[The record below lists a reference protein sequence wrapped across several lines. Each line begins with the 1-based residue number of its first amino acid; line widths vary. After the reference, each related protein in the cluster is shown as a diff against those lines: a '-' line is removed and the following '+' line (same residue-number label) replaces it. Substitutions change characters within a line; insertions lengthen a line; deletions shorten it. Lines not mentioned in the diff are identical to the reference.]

1 MVVIMNN
8 SCSNPVLML
17 YFQHQESKLEPPI
30 SVFSLTINDMAKR
43 KKRNF
48 ANSQPGLDYL
58 SLGGPTLSDE
68 AKKSLIAIIL
78 ALLAAISLLSLV
90 QPEGL
95 VGQYLYSS
103 ISQLLGW
110 GRWFLP
116 IFLLALAVFI
126 YYRERLQVTTI
137 KFVGWGM
144 LFVGLQSFFHFC
156 LAEEN
161 WLDYIADGQGGGYIG
176 YGLTW
181 ALTGLFGYWS
191 SLILTIAILIASFI
205 FIFNTNLSCLL
216 GRRSIFNKILI
227 EPLIGGW
234 AYLAGLFRRN
244 PTDSGLSA
252 EEELSTVYT
261 PEPELSELI
270 NDTPARQVP
279 PKVINQINKTATP
292 VATEPKKD
300 KPGKQSSADKIDLP
314 IDLLD
319 QQLDKPES
327 GDTVVSGQR
336 IKTTLE
342 NFDIPVDIAE
352 ITIGPTITQYAI
364 KPAEG
369 IRLEKITGLAGNLS
383 MALAAP
389 HPIRIEAPIPGKSL
403 VGIEVPNQTI
413 ATVGLRDMFDN
424 TSFRQ
429 RKTNTMIAL
438 GKDVTGKTWL
448 EDLASMPHLL
458 VAGTT
463 GSGKSVMLN
472 CIILSL
478 LYENSPEDLRLIM
491 VDPKRVELSIYNG
504 IPHLLTPVV
513 NEASKTINAL
523 GWALNEMSRRLEMF
537 QQCHAKDIKS
547 YNQQFP
553 DQKIPYI
560 VFIIDELADLM
571 MMSRKEVEASIIRL
585 AQMSRAAGI
594 HLVLA
599 TQRPSVDVITGVIK
613 GNMPARIAFT
623 VASQVDSRTILDVA
637 GAERL
642 MGKGDMLFSSP
653 RLAKPVRIQ
662 GAFVGESE
670 IKRIVTYIKARSGEP
685 QYIADIVEKHNVPD
699 LPNGGSL
706 TNTASGDGEDDLLER
721 ATEAV
726 IKSGRA
732 SATYLQRMFK
742 IGYPRAASL
751 LDQLEEK
758 GVIGPVNGAKPREI
772 YISQEEYAAQ
782 RSQPMSGQPLHNP
795 ATSRPPENFLQSEV
809 WSAEDE
815 VEAQAEAEL
824 SETDNQDDNDQ
835 LAEDADEELPL
846 AASQQIL
853 ADIYSHDDSTDDQ
866 ANRPKEQ
873 LEFDDDEDQEK
884 YFSH

>member
-1 MVVIMNN
+1 
-8 SCSNPVLML
+8 
-17 YFQHQESKLEPPI
+17 
-30 SVFSLTINDMAKR
+30 MAKR
-43 KKRNF
+43 KKRNSI
-48 ANSQPGLDYL
+48 ANQPGLEYL
-58 SLGGPTLSDE
+58 SLGGHNLSAE
-68 AKKSLIAIIL
+68 AKKSISAVVL

-95 VGQYLYSS
+95 IGQYLYSA

-116 IFLLALAVFI
+116 IFLLALAIFI
-126 YYRERLQVTTI
+126 YYRERLRITTI
-137 KFVGWGM
+137 KFVGWGL
-144 LFVGLQSFFHFC
+144 LFASLQSFFHFC
-156 LAEEN
+156 LAEDH
-161 WLDYIADGQGGGYIG
+161 WLSYITDGQGGGYLG

-181 ALTGLFGYWS
+181 GLTSLFGYWS
-191 SLILTIAILIASFI
+191 SLVLTVAILIISLI
-205 FIFNTNLSCLL
+205 FIFNTSLSCLL

-227 EPLIGGW
+227 EPLTSGW
-234 AYLAGLFRRN
+234 HYIVSLFRRA
-244 PTDSGLSA
+244 DDEGLSP
-252 EEELSTVYT
+252 EEELATVYT
-261 PEPELSELI
+261 PEPELNELLDNRQTETAKI
-270 NDTPARQVP
+270 KPLPATA
-279 PKVINQINKTATP
+279 KTTAP
-292 VATEPKKD
+292 ADNEIKKD
-300 KPGKQSSADKIDLP
+300 KPSKTASKIDLP

-319 QQLDKPES
+319 RQLDKPES
-327 GDTVVSGQR
+327 GDTVVSAQR

-342 NFDIPVDIAE
+342 NFDIPIDVAE
-352 ITIGPTITQYAI
+352 ITVGPTITQYAI
-364 KPAEG
+364 KPADG

-383 MALAAP
+383 MALASP

-424 TSFRQ
+424 PIFRQ
-429 RKTNTMIAL
+429 RKNNTMIAL
-438 GKDVTGKTWL
+438 GKDVTGKVWM

-478 LYENSPEDLRLIM
+478 IYENSPEDLRLIM

-537 QQCHAKDIKS
+537 QKSHAKDIKS
-547 YNQQFP
+547 FNQQFP

-623 VASQVDSRTILDVA
+623 VASQVDSRTILDIA

-653 RLAKPVRIQ
+653 RIAKPVRIQ
-662 GAFVGESE
+662 GAFVGENE
-670 IKRIVTYIKARSGEP
+670 IKRVVNYIKARSGEP
-685 QYIADIVEKHNVPD
+685 QYLKDVVEKHSVPD
-699 LPNGGSL
+699 LPNGGTL
-706 TNTASGDGEDDLLER
+706 ATATVDGDDDLLEK
-721 ATEAV
+721 AKAAV
-726 IKSGRA
+726 ITSGRA

-751 LDQLEEK
+751 LDQLEEQ
-758 GVIGPVNGAKPREI
+758 GVIGPVNGAKAREI
-772 YISQEEYAAQ
+772 YISPEEYSAQ
-782 RSQPMSGQPLHNP
+782 KVQPMSGQPLHNP
-795 ATSRPPENFLQSEV
+795 ATSQATDNFLGDEI
-809 WSAEDE
+809 WSDDESTEDNSTDDA
-815 VEAQAEAEL
+815 VEADTA
-824 SETDNQDDNDQ
+824 DDQ
-835 LAEDADEELPL
+835 LPL
-846 AASQQIL
+846 AATEKIL
-853 ADIYSHDDSTDDQ
+853 ADIYSEEPASQDNEEDSRSQSEQ
-866 ANRPKEQ
+866 A

-884 YFSH
+884 YFSQ

>member
-1 MVVIMNN
+1 
-8 SCSNPVLML
+8 
-17 YFQHQESKLEPPI
+17 
-30 SVFSLTINDMAKR
+30 MAKR
-43 KKRNF
+43 KKRNSI
-48 ANSQPGLDYL
+48 ANQPGLEYL
-58 SLGGPTLSDE
+58 SLGGHNLSAE
-68 AKKSLIAIIL
+68 AKKSISAVVL

-95 VGQYLYSS
+95 IGQYLYSA

-116 IFLLALAVFI
+116 IFLLALAIFI
-126 YYRERLQVTTI
+126 YYRERLRITTI
-137 KFVGWGM
+137 KFVGWGL
-144 LFVGLQSFFHFC
+144 LFASLQSFFHFC
-156 LAEEN
+156 LAEDH
-161 WLDYIADGQGGGYIG
+161 WLSYIADGQGGGYLG

-181 ALTGLFGYWS
+181 GLTSLFGYWS
-191 SLILTIAILIASFI
+191 SLVLTVAILIISLI
-205 FIFNTNLSCLL
+205 FIFNTSLSCLL

-227 EPLIGGW
+227 EPLTSGW
-234 AYLAGLFRRN
+234 HYIISLFRRA
-244 PTDSGLSA
+244 DDEGLSP
-252 EEELSTVYT
+252 EEELATVYT
-261 PEPELSELI
+261 PEPELSELLDNRQAETAKI
-270 NDTPARQVP
+270 KPLPATA
-279 PKVINQINKTATP
+279 KTAAP
-292 VATEPKKD
+292 VDNETKKD
-300 KPGKQSSADKIDLP
+300 KPSKTASKIDLP

-319 QQLDKPES
+319 RQLDKPES
-327 GDTVVSGQR
+327 GDTVVSAQR

-342 NFDIPVDIAE
+342 NFDIPIDVAE
-352 ITIGPTITQYAI
+352 ITVGPTITQYAI
-364 KPAEG
+364 KPADG

-383 MALAAP
+383 MALASP

-424 TSFRQ
+424 PIFRQ
-429 RKTNTMIAL
+429 RKNNTMIAL
-438 GKDVTGKTWL
+438 GKDVTGKVWM

-478 LYENSPEDLRLIM
+478 IYENSPEDLRLIM

-537 QQCHAKDIKS
+537 QKSHAKDIKS
-547 YNQQFP
+547 FNQQFP

-623 VASQVDSRTILDVA
+623 VASQVDSRTILDIA

-653 RLAKPVRIQ
+653 RIAKPVRIQ
-662 GAFVGESE
+662 GAFVGENE
-670 IKRIVTYIKARSGEP
+670 IKRVVNYIKARSGEP
-685 QYIADIVEKHNVPD
+685 QYLKDVVEKHSVPD
-699 LPNGGSL
+699 LPNGGTL
-706 TNTASGDGEDDLLER
+706 ATATVDGDDDLLEK
-721 ATEAV
+721 AKAAV
-726 IKSGRA
+726 ITSGRA

-751 LDQLEEK
+751 LDQLEEQ
-758 GVIGPVNGAKPREI
+758 GVIGPVNGAKAREI
-772 YISQEEYAAQ
+772 YISPEEYSAQ
-782 RSQPMSGQPLHNP
+782 KVQPMSGQPLHNP
-795 ATSRPPENFLQSEV
+795 ATSQAPDNFLGDEI
-809 WSAEDE
+809 WSDDESTEDNSTDDA
-815 VEAQAEAEL
+815 VEADTA
-824 SETDNQDDNDQ
+824 DDQ
-835 LAEDADEELPL
+835 LPL
-846 AASQQIL
+846 AATEKIL
-853 ADIYSHDDSTDDQ
+853 ADIYSEEPASQDNEEDSRSQSEQ
-866 ANRPKEQ
+866 A

-884 YFSH
+884 YFSQ

>member
-1 MVVIMNN
+1 
-8 SCSNPVLML
+8 ML
-17 YFQHQESKLEPPI
+17 YFQHRESKFRPPLLA
-30 SVFSLTINDMAKR
+30 FRLFINDMSKKR
-43 KKRNF
+43 KNKF
-48 ANSQPGLDYL
+48 NSQPSLDYL
-58 SLGGPTLSDE
+58 SIGGNSLSAD

-78 ALLAAISLLSLV
+78 TLLAAISLLSLI

-95 VGQYLYSS
+95 IGQYLSSS

-126 YYRERLQVTTI
+126 YYRQRLRITTI
-137 KFVGWGM
+137 KFIGWGL
-144 LFVGLQSFFHFC
+144 LFIGLQSFFHFC

-161 WLDYIADGQGGGYIG
+161 WLDYIADGAGGGYVG
-176 YGLTW
+176 YGVNW
-181 ALTGLFGYWS
+181 AITSLIGYWS
-191 SLILTIAILIASFI
+191 SFILTIALLIISFI

-216 GRRSIFNKILI
+216 GRRSIFNKIII
-227 EPLIGGW
+227 EPLVSGW
-234 AYLAGLFRRN
+234 QYLISLFAKK
-244 PTDSGLSA
+244 DDQSGLSA
-252 EEELSTVYT
+252 EEELTTVYT
-261 PEPELSELI
+261 PEAELAELL
-270 NDTPARQVP
+270 DQKPVES
-279 PKVINQINKTATP
+279 TP
-292 VATEPKKD
+292 VKTKLTDNQKTQPDNQASHSDNKKD
-300 KPGKQSSADKIDLP
+300 KPIKSSAGKIDLP

-319 QQLDKPES
+319 RQLDKPES
-327 GDTVVSGQR
+327 GDTVVSAQR

-342 NFDIPVDIAE
+342 NFDIPINIAE
-352 ITIGPTITQYAI
+352 ITVGPTITQYAI
-364 KPAEG
+364 KPADG

-383 MALAAP
+383 MSLAAP

-413 ATVGLRDMFDN
+413 ATVGLRDMFDSA
-424 TSFRQ
+424 TFRQ
-429 RKTNTMIAL
+429 RKNNTMIAL
-438 GKDVTGKTWL
+438 GKDVTGKVWL
-448 EDLASMPHLL
+448 EDLAAMPHLL

-491 VDPKRVELSIYNG
+491 VDPKRVELSVYNG

-537 QQCHAKDIKS
+537 QKHHAKDIKS
-547 YNQQFP
+547 FNQQFP

-623 VASQVDSRTILDVA
+623 VASQVDSRTILDIA

-653 RLAKPVRIQ
+653 RLAKPVRVQ
-662 GAFVGESE
+662 GAFVGENE
-670 IKRIVTYIKARSGEP
+670 IKRIVNYIKARSGEP
-685 QYIADIVEKHNVPD
+685 QYLEDVIEKHNVPD
-699 LPNGGSL
+699 LPNGGILS
-706 TNTASGDGEDDLLER
+706 TGPISEGSDDDLLEK
-721 ATEAV
+721 AKSAV

-751 LDQLEEK
+751 LDQLEEQ
-758 GVIGPVNGAKPREI
+758 GVIGPVNGAKSREI
-772 YISQEEYAAQ
+772 YISPEEYE
-782 RSQPMSGQPLHNP
+782 SQQKIAMSGQPLHNP
-795 ATSRPPENFLQSEV
+795 TNSQAPENFIENDSWSSEPEIEDLDN
-809 WSAEDE
+809 SATTEDSPPIIAKE
-815 VEAQAEAEL
+815 
-824 SETDNQDDNDQ
+824 
-835 LAEDADEELPL
+835 
-846 AASQQIL
+846 QIL
-853 ADIYSHDDSTDDQ
+853 ADIYSENDNDQTDQDQ
-866 ANRPKEQ
+866 PKIDM
-873 LEFDDDEDQEK
+873 EFDDDEDQEK
-884 YFSH
+884 YFSQ

>member
-1 MVVIMNN
+1 
-8 SCSNPVLML
+8 
-17 YFQHQESKLEPPI
+17 
-30 SVFSLTINDMAKR
+30 MAKR

-48 ANSQPGLDYL
+48 NNSQPGLDYL
-58 SLGGPTLSDE
+58 SLGGPHLNAE
-68 AKKSLIAIIL
+68 AKKSIAAVIL
-78 ALLAAISLLSLV
+78 ALVAAISLLSLV

-95 VGQYLYSS
+95 IGQYLYNT
-103 ISQLLGW
+103 INQLLGW

-116 IFLLALAVFI
+116 IFLLALAIFI
-126 YYRERLQVTTI
+126 YYKERLRITTI
-137 KFVGWGM
+137 KFIGWGL

-156 LAEEN
+156 LAEDH
-161 WLDYIADGQGGGYIG
+161 WLSYIADGQGGGYIG
-176 YGLTW
+176 YGITWILTS
-181 ALTGLFGYWS
+181 LFGYWS
-191 SLILTIAILIASFI
+191 GLILTLALLIISFI

-227 EPLIGGW
+227 EPLANGW
-234 AYLAGLFRRN
+234 HYFISLFSRQ
-244 PTDSGLSA
+244 DDGSGLSA

-261 PEPELSELI
+261 PEPELEELLDEAPLKQPKIKTIPPTNKIEAPLASE
-270 NDTPARQVP
+270 A
-279 PKVINQINKTATP
+279 
-292 VATEPKKD
+292 KKD
-300 KPGKQSSADKIDLP
+300 KPTKSAGKIDLP
-314 IDLLD
+314 TDLLD
-319 QQLDKPES
+319 RQMDKPES
-327 GDTVVSGQR
+327 GDTVVSAQR

-342 NFDIPVDIAE
+342 NFDIPIDISE
-352 ITIGPTITQYAI
+352 ITVGPTITQYAI

-413 ATVGLRDMFDN
+413 ATVGLREMLESAN
-424 TSFRQ
+424 FRQ

-438 GKDVTGKTWL
+438 GKDVTGKAWL

-537 QQCHAKDIKS
+537 QKCHAKDIKS

-553 DQKIPYI
+553 ELKIPYI

-623 VASQVDSRTILDVA
+623 VASQVDSRTILDIA

-653 RLAKPVRIQ
+653 RLAKPTRIQ
-662 GAFVGESE
+662 GAFVGEGE
-670 IKRIVTYIKARSGEP
+670 IKRIVNYIKARSGEP
-685 QYIADIVEKHNVPD
+685 QYITDVVEKHNVPD

-706 TNTASGDGEDDLLER
+706 TNTASSEGDDDLLEK
-721 ATEAV
+721 AKEAV

-732 SATYLQRMFK
+732 SATYLQRLFK

-772 YISQEEYAAQ
+772 YISQEEYNAQ
-782 RSQPMSGQPLHNP
+782 CSQPMSGQPLHNP
-795 ATSRPPENFLQSEV
+795 ATSQPPASFLANSGEV
-809 WSAEDE
+809 WSE
-815 VEAQAEAEL
+815 EAE
-824 SETDNQDDNDQ
+824 ETDNEPDQDEPNEQDEVPDE
-835 LAEDADEELPL
+835 LTEDDEIPL
-846 AASQQIL
+846 ASTEQIL
-853 ADIYSHDDSTDDQ
+853 ADIYNEETDNNDKKTDQ
-866 ANRPKEQ
+866 AIRA
-873 LEFDDDEDQEK
+873 
-884 YFSH
+884 

>member
-1 MVVIMNN
+1 MV
-8 SCSNPVLML
+8 
-17 YFQHQESKLEPPI
+17 K
-30 SVFSLTINDMAKR
+30 KR
-43 KKRNF
+43 K
-48 ANSQPGLDYL
+48 NSPLGDQPGLNYL

-90 QPEGL
+90 QPDGL
-95 VGQYLYSS
+95 IGQYLYSS
-103 ISQLLGW
+103 IRQALGW

-126 YYRERLQVTTI
+126 YYRERLKITTT
-137 KFVGWGM
+137 KFIGWGL
-144 LFVGLQSFFHFC
+144 LFIGLQSFFHFC
-156 LAEEN
+156 LN
-161 WLDYIADGQGGGYIG
+161 NNDWLSLAKEGQGGGYVG
-176 YGLTW
+176 FGLTW
-181 ALTGLFGYWS
+181 ALTQLFGYWS
-191 SLILTIAILIASFI
+191 SWVLTIVLLIVSFI
-205 FIFNTNLSCLL
+205 FIFNTNLSRLL
-216 GRRSIFNKILI
+216 GRQSIFNKILI
-227 EPLIGGW
+227 EPLVGGFR
-234 AYLAGLFRRN
+234 YLYQLFSRRN
-244 PTDSGLSA
+244 FSEDLSA
-252 EEELSTVYT
+252 EEELSTIYT
-261 PEPELSELI
+261 PEPELAELLDETPLPLKRKPLLTPTEQKIPEAKI
-270 NDTPARQVP
+270 NP
-279 PKVINQINKTATP
+279 
-292 VATEPKKD
+292 EPKKD
-300 KPGKQSSADKIDLP
+300 KSIKTTAGKIDLP

-319 QQLDKPES
+319 KQLDKPES

-342 NFDIPVDIAE
+342 NFDIPVSISE
-352 ITIGPTITQYAI
+352 ITVGPTITQYAI

-424 TSFRQ
+424 PTFRQ

-438 GKDVTGKTWL
+438 GKDVTGKVWL

-491 VDPKRVELSIYNG
+491 VDPKRVELSIYND

-537 QQCHAKDIKS
+537 QGCHAKDIKS

-560 VFIIDELADLM
+560 VFVIDELADLM

-594 HLVLA
+594 HLILA

-623 VASQVDSRTILDVA
+623 VASQVDSRTILDTA

-662 GAFVGESE
+662 GAFVGEGE

-685 QYIADIVEKHNVPD
+685 QYVSDIVEKQSVPD
-699 LPNGGSL
+699 LPNGGAL
-706 TNTASGDGEDDLLER
+706 ASSSVEGSDDLLER
-721 ATEAV
+721 AKEAV
-726 IKSGRA
+726 VKSGRA

-751 LDQLEEK
+751 LDQLEEQ

-772 YISQEEYAAQ
+772 YISPEEYSAQ
-782 RSQPMSGQPLHNP
+782 QNQTMSAQPLHNP
-795 ATSRPPENFLQSEV
+795 ANVQPPENYLASEI
-809 WSAEDE
+809 WSEEMTPAEEDDNANE
-815 VEAQAEAEL
+815 PDQAEE
-824 SETDNQDDNDQ
+824 ETDD
-835 LAEDADEELPL
+835 ELPVI
-846 AASQQIL
+846 ASKQIL
-853 ADIYSHDDSTDDQ
+853 ADIYSEPSENETTNDDETDQKITKRSSD
-866 ANRPKEQ
+866 
-873 LEFDDDEDQEK
+873 FDDDEDQEK

>member
-1 MVVIMNN
+1 
-8 SCSNPVLML
+8 
-17 YFQHQESKLEPPI
+17 
-30 SVFSLTINDMAKR
+30 MAKKR
-43 KKRNF
+43 KNGLIGNQS
-48 ANSQPGLDYL
+48 ALDYL
-58 SLGGPTLSDE
+58 SLGGPSLSDE
-68 AKKSLIAIIL
+68 AKKSLTAIIL
-78 ALLAAISLLSLV
+78 TLLAAISLLSLV
-90 QPEGL
+90 QPDGL
-95 VGQYLYSS
+95 VGSYLYNS
-103 ISQLLGW
+103 IGQVLGW

-126 YYRERLQVTTI
+126 YYRERLKVTTI
-137 KFVGWGM
+137 KFVGWGL
-144 LFVGLQSFFHFC
+144 LFIGLQSFFHFC
-156 LAEEN
+156 LPDEN
-161 WLDYIADGQGGGYIG
+161 WLSLAKEGQGGGYVG
-176 YGLTW
+176 FGLTW
-181 ALTGLFGYWS
+181 ALVKLLGYWS
-191 SLILTIAILIASFI
+191 SLILTLAILITSLI
-205 FIFNTNLSCLL
+205 FIFNTNLSRLL
-216 GRRSIFNKILI
+216 GRQSIFNKILI
-227 EPLIGGW
+227 EPLVSGFN
-234 AYLAGLFRRN
+234 YFRSLFSRR
-244 PTDSGLSA
+244 DFSDDLSA
-252 EEELSTVYT
+252 EEELSTVYI
-261 PEPELSELI
+261 PEPDLSELI
-270 NDTPARQVP
+270 DDKPTLIKKKPLPQPVDDKLP
-279 PKVINQINKTATP
+279 ETKTSA
-292 VATEPKKD
+292 EPKKD
-300 KPGKQSSADKIDLP
+300 KNTIKTSVGKIDLP

-319 QQLDKPES
+319 KQLTKPES
-327 GDTVVSGQR
+327 GDTVVSAQR

-342 NFDIPVDIAE
+342 NFDIPISISE
-352 ITIGPTITQYAI
+352 ITVGPTITQYAI

-424 TSFRQ
+424 STFRQ

-438 GKDVTGKTWL
+438 GKDVTGKVWL

-472 CIILSL
+472 GIILSL

-491 VDPKRVELSIYNG
+491 VDPKRVELSIYND

-537 QQCHAKDIKS
+537 QGCHAKDIKS

-560 VFIIDELADLM
+560 VFVIDELADLM

-594 HLVLA
+594 HLILA

-623 VASQVDSRTILDVA
+623 VASQVDSRTILDTA

-662 GAFVGESE
+662 GAFVSESE
-670 IKRIVTYIKARSGEP
+670 IKRVVNYIKARSGEP
-685 QYIADIVEKHNVPD
+685 QYVSDIVEKPQSVPD
-699 LPNGGSL
+699 LPNGGAL
-706 TNTASGDGEDDLLER
+706 TSGGAEGSDDLLEK
-721 ATEAV
+721 AKEAV

-751 LDQLEEK
+751 LDQLEEQ

-772 YISQEEYAAQ
+772 YISPEEYNVQ
-782 RSQPMSGQPLHNP
+782 QSQAMSAQPLHNP
-795 ATSRPPENFLQSEV
+795 ATSTPPENYLASEIWAEEMSDV
-809 WSAEDE
+809 EDSEELDEDSAEE
-815 VEAQAEAEL
+815 
-824 SETDNQDDNDQ
+824 SEKDNPEEDDND
-835 LAEDADEELPL
+835 ELPL

-853 ADIYSHDDSTDDQ
+853 ADIYSEDNEDDQ
-866 ANRPKEQ
+866 GDKENESSKNKQ
-873 LEFDDDEDQEK
+873 TAEFDDDE
-884 YFSH
+884 